1 MPNVETVRGPVDT
14 ADLGQVLAHEHV
26 FILSHEFI
34 VNYPDI
40 EGFDADRAVEAAV
53 VRMNDLVD
61 AGVGTIVDLTV
72 AGLGRDVALVQRV
85 AEQTALNIVVA
96 TGYYTFTELPFFVEV
111 RARFSG
117 GDLADMLAGWFIGD
131 ITEGIAHT
139 GVKAGILKSATDHP
153 GVTPAVEEVLR
164 AVARAHRATGVPI
177 STHTEPATRRGLE
190 QQKVFES
197 EGVDLSRV
205 VIGHSGDTA
214 DLDYLEEL
222 LARGSYLG
230 WTASGSTGSCRSR
243 NGCRRSSTCASAGT
257 STGWC
262 SHTTPPA
269 TTTGSPR
276 AAVRSARGTT
286 ATSPK
291 TCSPRSARRAS
302 ATPRSTPCSS
312 TTHDASSTCRAR
324 TSSTAAHGQH
334 VVNVPPGAW
343 LHRQPPFC
351 RSEAPVKGCEMERW
365 RYKSLPISGPR
376 RRHPEA
382 DAVANTVPVSS

>member
-1 MPNVETVRGPVDT
+1 MPNIETVRGPVGT
-14 ADLGQVLAHEHV
+14 ADLGQVLMHEHV

-40 EGFDADRAVEAAV
+40 EGFDADRDVAAAV

-61 AGVGTIVDLTV
+61 AGVSTIVDLTV

-96 TGYYTFTELPFFVEV
+96 TGYYTFTELPYFVEV

-117 GDLADMLAGWFIGD
+117 GELADMLAEWFIGD

-139 GVKAGILKSATDHP
+139 GVKAGILKCATDHP

-214 DLDYLEEL
+214 DLEYLEEL

-230 WTASGSTGSCRSR
+230 MDRFGLYGILSFEERVRTIVELCERGL
-243 NGCRRSSTCASAGT
+243 RRPVG
-257 STGWC
+257 
-262 SHTTPPA
+262 
-269 TTTGSPR
+269 
-276 AAVRSARGTT
+276 AV
-286 ATSPK
+286 
-291 TCSPRSARRAS
+291 ARRRVLQRLA
-302 ATPRSTPCSS
+302 P
-312 TTHDASSTCRAR
+312 AR
-324 TSSTAAHGQH
+324 RRRFGPWHYCHISQDVLPALRTAGLGDTEIDTML
-334 VVNVPPGAW
+334 VDN
-343 LHRQPPFC
+343 
-351 RSEAPVKGCEMERW
+351 
-365 RYKSLPISGPR
+365 PR
-376 RRHPEA
+376 RLFDVQGA
-382 DAVANTVPVSS
+382 Y

>member
-139 GVKAGILKSATDHP
+139 GVKAGILKCATDHP
-153 GVTPAVEEVLR
+153 GRDAGGRGGPPRGGAWRTAPPA
-164 AVARAHRATGVPI
+164 
-177 STHTEPATRRGLE
+177 
-190 QQKVFES
+190 
-197 EGVDLSRV
+197 
-205 VIGHSGDTA
+205 
-214 DLDYLEEL
+214 
-222 LARGSYLG
+222 
-230 WTASGSTGSCRSR
+230 CRSR
-243 NGCRRSSTCASAGT
+243 RTPSRPRVAGSSSRRCSS
-257 STGWC
+257 
-262 SHTTPPA
+262 
-269 TTTGSPR
+269 
-276 AAVRSARGTT
+276 
-286 ATSPK
+286 
-291 TCSPRSARRAS
+291 RRA
-302 ATPRSTPCSS
+302 
-312 TTHDASSTCRAR
+312 STCRA
-324 TSSTAAHGQH
+324 S
-334 VVNVPPGAW
+334 
-343 LHRQPPFC
+343 
-351 RSEAPVKGCEMERW
+351 
-365 RYKSLPISGPR
+365 
-376 RRHPEA
+376 
-382 DAVANTVPVSS
+382 